1 MSSQTKLIK
10 DILSIYNTILENKE
24 VEEAVDVYDNVD
36 FKDIGHGNPASDNAS
51 DKINTILLQD
61 VQTAAK
67 KAGLNVD
74 ITTAISGHK
83 KSKSERHPDGNA
95 VDISIINGIG
105 SGKATNATNGN
116 QKFRELGNKLKDVLV
131 SMGYVWNSEVG
142 NPKAVLWQTDIGGN
156 HYNHVHVS
164 NTTSSPSDTSDT
176 SNTSNTSNSSDT
188 SNSSNTSN
196 TSNTSDT
203 SNDEYLKKREAF
215 KQMFG
220 KVISSA
226 IGVNENVKN
235 VDMIKNKSYKK
246 IKLEE
251 NIQRIKGL
259 L

>member
-24 VEEAVDVYDNVD
+24 VEETTDSLRSTIKSLGYTEKGSELTSGGNVNDKITELVAEILSQYKKTNPNVNVKITAGNDKYHQNLKYTSEHKLGNAIDLTISPYNGKNAND
-36 FKDIGHGNPASDNAS
+36 FKN
-51 DKINTILLQD
+51 ILND
-61 VQTAAK
+61 F
-67 KAGLNVD
+67 
-74 ITTAISGHK
+74 
-83 KSKSERHPDGNA
+83 KSKDSKFSYIDEY
-95 VDISIINGIG
+95 
-105 SGKATNATNGN
+105 TNPSQSSTGGHFHL
-116 QKFRELGNKLKDVLV
+116 QYGEKV
-131 SMGYVWNSEVG
+131 SPTSTSSDSY
-142 NPKAVLWQTDIGGN
+142 
-156 HYNHVHVS
+156 S
-164 NTTSSPSDTSDT
+164 NTSSDTSDT
-176 SNTSNTSNSSDT
+176 SNS
-188 SNSSNTSN
+188 SN